1 MDFIFHRLALNFS
14 LTHSL
19 LSSFFLSRM
28 AEPDQSTSTAS
39 SSSAIHREFSSNAAS
54 SSSTSQVREEED
66 HRDRDQLQHRFP
78 HPELEHQ
85 QFVLPYQGNPN
96 LSAFDDA
103 SVIRDD
109 TWSCVI
115 VLLTFWFFGL
125 SLSLFYFIRNLI
137 FVPQMFVIWFYS
149 TIFGMVSLTL
159 LVRVII

>member
-1 MDFIFHRLALNFS
+1 VPLLCPQSLGLGLRLGFGFHFPPS
-14 LTHSL
+14 CSEILTHSL

-85 QFVLPYQGNPN
+85 QFGIPYQGNAN

-125 SLSLFYFIRNLI
+125 SLSFSSTL
-137 FVPQMFVIWFYS
+137 FVI
-149 TIFGMVSLTL
+149 
-159 LVRVII
+159 